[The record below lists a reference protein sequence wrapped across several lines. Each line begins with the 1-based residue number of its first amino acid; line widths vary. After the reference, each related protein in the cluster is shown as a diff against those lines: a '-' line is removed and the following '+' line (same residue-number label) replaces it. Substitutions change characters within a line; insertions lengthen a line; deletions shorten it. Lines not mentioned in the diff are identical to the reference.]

1 MDFTVRDLAAEK
13 REAQKQAKLRAAIE
27 REREAAAERKAEREV
42 KNRFQVYEN
51 LAKLTLGRAGI
62 PTAPAPPPTPPA
74 PPAAGKA

>member
-1 MDFTVRDLAAEK
+1 MVEQQDP
-13 REAQKQAKLRAAIE
+13 E
-27 REREAAAERKAEREV
+27 RFRGLLVKAEREV

-62 PTAPAPPPTPPA
+62 PTAPATPPSPPI